1 MTLAMPVSLVVSQF
15 FEELKE
21 APSAALLVDY
31 DGTIAPFNVDRFQ
44 ARPYA
49 GVLSLLDKIA
59 DSGKT
64 RVAVISGRPLTE
76 LKALLEPFEN
86 VEMWGVHGMER
97 LLPNGSYS
105 ELPIDEECVELLAE
119 AKRRIA
125 QAGLIALAEIKPGG
139 IALHWRGLPS
149 QDADYAA
156 MMIRRVCKPFGE
168 SPLLR
173 LLDFEQG
180 VELRVAHPDKGDAVA
195 TIVREMDPRAQVAYL
210 GDDFTDEDAFRAL
223 RGRGLTVLVRAEHR
237 STEAQAW
244 LKPPA
249 ELRGFLEDWLQST
262 R

>member
-1 MTLAMPVSLVVSQF
+1 MTLAMPVSLVVSEF
-15 FEELKE
+15 FEMLKK
-21 APSAALLVDY
+21 APCAALLVDY
-31 DGTIAPFNVDRFQ
+31 DGTIAPFHVDRFQ

-105 ELPIDEECVELLAE
+105 EMPIDGECLELLAE

-125 QAGLIALAEIKPGG
+125 QAGLIGLAEIKPGG
-139 IALHWRGLPS
+139 IAMHWRGLPARE
-149 QDADYAA
+149 ADYAA
-156 MMIRRVCKPFGE
+156 ASIRKVLKPFGKP
-168 SPLLR
+168 PLLR
-173 LLDFEQG
+173 LLEFERG
-180 VELRVAHPDKGDAVA
+180 VELRVAHPDKGDAVL
-195 TIVREMDPRAQVAYL
+195 TIVREMEPEAQIAYL
-210 GDDFTDEDAFRAL
+210 GDDFTDEDGFRAL
-223 RGRGLTVLVRAEHR
+223 QGRGLTVLVRPEHR
-237 STEAQAW
+237 QTAAQAW
-244 LKPPA
+244 LKPPV
-249 ELRGFLEDWLQST
+249 ELRGFLEDWLQCS

>member
-1 MTLAMPVSLVVSQF
+1 MTLAMPVSLVVSRF
-15 FEELKE
+15 IERLKK
-21 APSAALLVDY
+21 AHSAALLVDY
-31 DGTIAPFNVDRFQ
+31 DGTIAPFHVDRFQ
-44 ARPYA
+44 ARPYS

-64 RVAVISGRPLTE
+64 RVAVISGRPLAE

-97 LLPNGSYS
+97 LMPNGRYS
-105 ELPIDEECVELLAE
+105 KMPIDDGCLELLGE
-119 AKRRIA
+119 AKRSIV
-125 QAGLIALAEIKPGG
+125 QSGLITLAEIKPGG
-139 IALHWRGLPS
+139 IAMHWRGLPS
-149 QDADYAA
+149 REAEYAA
-156 MMIRRVCKPFGE
+156 ATIRNVLKPFGKE
-168 SPLLR
+168 PLLR

-195 TIVREMDPRAQVAYL
+195 TILDELEDRAQVAYL

-223 RGRGLTVLVRAEHR
+223 RGRGLTVLVRSEYR
-237 STEAQAW
+237 QTEAQAW
-244 LKPPA
+244 LKPSA

>member
-1 MTLAMPVSLVVSQF
+1 MTSAMPASLIVSQF
-15 FEELKE
+15 LEGLKT

-31 DGTIAPFNVDRFQ
+31 DGTMAPFNVDRFQ

-76 LKALLEPFEN
+76 LKPLLEPLEN
-86 VEMWGVHGMER
+86 VEMWGVHGMQR

-105 ELPIDEECVELLAE
+105 EPPIDREGEELLAE

-139 IALHWRGLPS
+139 IAMHWRGLPS
-149 QDADYAA
+149 REAERSAA
-156 MMIRRVCKPFGE
+156 TVHEVWKELGQ

-173 LLDFEQG
+173 LLGFEQG

-195 TIVREMDPRAQVAYL
+195 AILGELEPQAPVAYL
-210 GDDFTDEDAFRAL
+210 GDDLTDEDAFRAL
-223 RGRGLTVLVRAEHR
+223 RGRGLAVLVRPEFR
-237 STEAQAW
+237 QTEAQAW

-249 ELRGFLEDWLQST
+249 ELRGFLEDWLQWS

>member
-15 FEELKE
+15 FEDLKK
-21 APSAALLVDY
+21 APCAALLVDY
-31 DGTIAPFNVDRFQ
+31 DGTIAPFHVDRFQ

-64 RVAVISGRPLTE
+64 RVAVISGRPLAE

-97 LLPNGSYS
+97 LLPNGNYG
-105 ELPIDEECVELLAE
+105 EVPIDGKCLELLAE

-125 QAGLIALAEIKPGG
+125 QAGLIGLAEIKPGG
-139 IALHWRGLPS
+139 IAMHWRGRPS
-149 QDADYAA
+149 SEADYLA
-156 MMIRRVCKPFGE
+156 MMVRKICRPFAE

-173 LLDFEQG
+173 LLEFEQG
-180 VELRVAHPDKGDAVA
+180 VELRVAHPDKGDAVT
-195 TIVREMDPRAQVAYL
+195 TILEEIDSRAQVAYL

-223 RGRGLTVLVRAEHR
+223 HGRGLTVLVRPEFR
-237 STEAQAW
+237 ETDAQAW

-249 ELRGFLEDWLQST
+249 ELRGFLEDWLQCT